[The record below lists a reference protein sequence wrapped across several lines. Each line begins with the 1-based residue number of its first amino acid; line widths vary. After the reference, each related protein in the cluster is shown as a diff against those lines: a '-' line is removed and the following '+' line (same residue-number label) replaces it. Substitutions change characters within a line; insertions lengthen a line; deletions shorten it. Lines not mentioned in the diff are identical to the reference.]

1 MTSIAVRKQF
11 KFPVYFTTDVFHKVL
26 PFHMAKGM
34 QVMRGMVNN
43 CDCVIEVRDARV
55 PLSSCNKQFEYL
67 YAHKPRIL
75 LINKIDLA
83 NESLTKEVCERNLSQ
98 ENIVQTFYTN
108 CKTKEKEIF
117 TEVMRSLKQILRQ
130 KNEQKS
136 IAGGKPMK
144 ALDDSSFKALVCGV
158 PNVGKSS
165 FINAA
170 RQRYLRKGGK
180 ATPVGRK
187 PGVTRSVL
195 TKIVISRNPKISI
208 LDTPG
213 IISPYLKDPMTGI
226 KLALTGT
233 FPDHVIGEEVIAD
246 YLLYAMNQQKVE
258 TYLELCGLDSS
269 TDDFENLMQSIAE
282 KYDFMRGSEPDYRKC
297 SIKLINAYRRG
308 HLGPLTL
315 DSVT

>member
-1 MTSIAVRKQF
+1 MMTSIAVRKQF

-83 NESLTKEVCERNLSQ
+83 NESLTK
-98 ENIVQTFYTN
+98 
-108 CKTKEKEIF
+108 
-117 TEVMRSLKQILRQ
+117 VMRSLKQILRQ

-258 TYLELCGLDSS
+258 TYLELCGLDSP

-282 KYDFMRGSEPDYRKC
+282 KYDFLRGSEPDYRKC